1 VALVTSLAALGIG
14 ASTQP
19 EVAEPATSPALT
31 TAPAGR
37 IVPVG
42 EQAEG
47 IIADPGT
54 HLVAVGVRDPDG
66 LALLDGRTG
75 AVKVRIPL
83 PGHLRHLDLAAPGR
97 PVLVADEDSGNL
109 ITVSLPGGAIL
120 ATVSV
125 GRYPHP
131 ATVTGDGTFAV
142 TGELGGTFAV
152 TGEQGGPFAVASE
165 LGGPFAVAGELG
177 GAFVLVRD
185 GRVVHRCTGAT
196 QPGGIA
202 AVGDR
207 VGVVDVRDRTLSL
220 HDAHRETRIGRLA
233 AGDGPTH
240 LIADKRGHL
249 LVVDT
254 GGDRILTFEI
264 TPRLRQIGSTPL
276 PGTPYGVA
284 YDGARDRLWVTLTA
298 RNQVA
303 GLDLTIGTPTVVATI
318 PTVRQPNTVA
328 VDPATG
334 RIFVASRAD
343 GSVQLV
349 DPPA

>member
-1 VALVTSLAALGIG
+1 VALVTTLGVLGIG
-14 ASTQP
+14 ACAQP
-19 EVAEPATSPALT
+19 RAAEPARSPALS

-37 IVPVG
+37 VVPAG

-47 IIADPGT
+47 IIADPAT

-75 AVKVRIPL
+75 AVKARVAL
-83 PGHLRHLDLAAPGR
+83 PGHLRHLDLAAPGG

-109 ITVSLPGGAIL
+109 ITVGLPGGAVL
-120 ATVSV
+120 ATVSI
-125 GRYPHP
+125 GRYPHA
-131 ATVTGDGTFAV
+131 ATVTSDGTY
-142 TGELGGTFAV
+142 
-152 TGEQGGPFAVASE
+152 AVAD
-165 LGGPFAVAGELG
+165 ELG

-185 GRVVHRCTGAT
+185 GRVVHRFTDVT
-196 QPGGIA
+196 QPGGVA

-207 VGVVDVRDRTLSL
+207 VGVVDVRDRTLTL
-220 HDAHRETRIGRLA
+220 YDTHREVRAGRLP

-240 LIADKRGHL
+240 LIADRRGHL

-254 GGDRILTFEI
+254 GGDRILTFE
-264 TPRLRQIGSTPL
+264 TSPRLRRIRSTPL

-284 YDGARDRLWVTLTA
+284 YDATRDRLWVTLTA
-298 RNQVA
+298 RNQVT
-303 GLDLTIGTPTVVATI
+303 GLDLSGGAPRVVATI

-343 GSVQLV
+343 GGVQLV
-349 DPPA
+349 DPRR